1 MKKKS
6 PTIRGRFCP
15 SLKFDL
21 KMKLSVLFFFVSF
34 MTLQANDTYSQQTK
48 ITLELNNVTVSEL
61 LDEIEASTQ
70 FRFIYKLKDINLNR
84 KVSVN
89 VNKQEITT
97 ILESVFKTTTTD
109 YNVIKKRVY
118 LIEKKDKPAVNINN
132 LNTSVLKPQKITIK
146 GIVTD
151 ENGVPLP
158 GANIL
163 EKGTS
168 NGTQTDFDGN
178 YTLNV
183 ENTNAILV
191 VSYVGYVKQEV
202 TVGNNKTLNIT
213 LVEDAAALDEVV
225 VVGYG
230 TQRVKDVTGSVVQV
244 TSEDFVKGANTNAFQ
259 LLQGKASGVQISQSS
274 SAPGG
279 AVEIKVRGLN
289 SVNGGNSVLVVVD
302 GLPNGNVDALNP
314 DDIESIQI
322 LKDASA
328 SAIYGSR
335 AANGVVLITTKKGS
349 KRGLE
354 VSYNTY
360 VGLQETA
367 NRIDML
373 NGKQYMETLNALD
386 FEADPNNATDPNYTP
401 IYTDEEIATIGKGFD
416 WQDQIFRGGVITNHQ
431 LSMSGGSEKATY
443 YGSLNYYDAKGV
455 LRNTGEKRYN
465 ARVNINATP
474 TDKLSISL
482 NLNANRTLTDLMP
495 LGTNSISGAVAAAL
509 LFDPT
514 LDASLNDQGRY
525 KLNPFIQV
533 ENPEAIMQGFNQNRV
548 RNEVLGNAKIEY
560 ELFEGFKASLNLG
573 ARLSSTKFDSYENR
587 FTQKGLG
594 AQGLG
599 EVINTDNAYG
609 IAEYLL
615 SYEKEM
621 GNHNFKLLGGL
632 TYEKFE
638 DRRVQATASGFL
650 SDVNGTDFF
659 GAANPERYKTETT
672 RFQPALRSYLG
683 RATYAYKDKYLLT
696 ASLRADGTTRFSEKN
711 KTAIFPSAS
720 VGWQIGSEPFMENQN
735 LFNSLKFRAGYGEIG
750 NQAIGNFETI
760 STFVVGDNAVLGGQV
775 LTGAVPAR
783 IPNEDLLW
791 ETTKEVNLGLDF
803 AMLDYRLSG
812 SIEYYVRNT
821 SDQLFQR
828 PVPRSTGFGSFRQ
841 NFGNVR
847 NQGFDITLSSQNIVS
862 DDFSWSTDLTLST
875 LKNEVTEVPDFVG
888 GQVTG
893 GGGFAFAGDFWVVKE
908 GEPMAAFFGY
918 QIDGIYSTQE
928 QVDAANTAFPDGSA
942 RAALGHPI
950 VRDVNGDNTIDP
962 TDRVVLG
969 KPFPDYNFGLNNSFK
984 YKNFTLDVYV
994 LGVQGIDVFN
1004 NLIAESFYP
1013 IDPDRNKL
1021 AKYYLNR
1028 WTPDNPNAPYP
1039 SMVEPGRY
1047 QDGRKVNKWTV
1058 QDASFIRIKNITLG
1072 YDIPFKLLGLQSANV
1087 YLSLEN
1093 FFTFSDFDGYDPDAN
1108 SAGNNSSS
1116 SRTQRGT
1123 YGDYPLAKTVRIGA
1137 RFTL

>member
-1 MKKKS
+1 MKKHPSKLE
-6 PTIRGRFCP
+6 RYCP
-15 SLKFDL
+15 LLKLDL
-21 KMKLSVLFFFVSF
+21 KMKLSLLLFFVSLL
-34 MTLQANDTYSQQTK
+34 TLQANETYSQQTK
-48 ITLELNNVTVSEL
+48 ITLSLRNVTVGNV
-61 LDEIEASTQ
+61 LDEIENSTK
-70 FRFIYKLKDINLNR
+70 FRFVYKIVDIDLNR
-84 KVSVN
+84 KVSIN
-89 VNKQEITT
+89 VDEESIHAILNT
-97 ILESVFKTTTTD
+97 IFSDTATEYRIL
-109 YNVIKKRVY
+109 KKRIY
-118 LIEKKDKPAVNINN
+118 LKKRDKNVSTLMLNQKENTTVVQRLVNG
-132 LNTSVLKPQKITIK
+132 TVS
-146 GIVTD
+146 D

-158 GANIL
+158 GANII
-163 EKGTS
+163 EKGTT

-178 YTLNV
+178 YSLKVSGN
-183 ENTNAILV
+183 NAVLV

-202 TVGNNKTLNIT
+202 PVGNKALINIT
-213 LVEDAAALDEVV
+213 MVEDAATLDEVV

-230 TQRVKDVTGSVVQV
+230 TQKVKDVTGSVVQV

-259 LLQGKASGVQISQSS
+259 LLQGKASGVQVSQSS

-279 AVEIKVRGLN
+279 TVEIKVRGLN
-289 SVNGGNSVLVVVD
+289 SVNGGNGVLVVVD

-335 AANGVVLITTKKGS
+335 AANGVVLITTKQGS

-367 NRIDML
+367 TRMDML
-373 NGKQYMETLNALD
+373 NGREYMQIINALD
-386 FEADPNNATDPNYTP
+386 FEADPNNATDPNYVP
-401 IYTDEEIATIGKGFD
+401 IYTDSEIAAIGEGFD
-416 WQDQIFRGGVITNHQ
+416 WQEQVFRGGVMTNHQ
-431 LSMSGGSEKATY
+431 LSMSVGSEKATY

-455 LRNTGEKRYN
+455 LRNTGETRYN
-465 ARVNINATP
+465 ARVNINVTP
-474 TDKLSISL
+474 SDRLKISM

-495 LGTNSISGAVAAAL
+495 LGTNSINGSVAAAL

-514 LDASLNDQGRY
+514 LDAQLNDQGRY

-533 ENPEAIMQGFNQNRV
+533 ENPEAIMQGFDQNRE
-548 RNEVLGNAKIEY
+548 RNEILGNARLEY
-560 ELFEGFKASLNLG
+560 EIFDGFKASINLG
-573 ARLSSTKFDSYENR
+573 ARLSNTKFDSYENR
-587 FTQKGLG
+587 FTQQGLG
-594 AQGLG
+594 AQGEG
-599 EVINTDNAYG
+599 IVINNDNTYG

-615 SYEKEM
+615 SYEREIAD
-621 GNHNFKLLGGL
+621 HNFKFQGGL
-632 TYEKFE
+632 TYEKFIN
-638 DRRVQATASGFL
+638 RRIDARAQGFL
-650 SDVNGTDFF
+650 SDVNGSDFF
-659 GAANPERYKTETT
+659 GAANPERYTTETS
-672 RFQPALRSYLG
+672 RFEPALRSYLG
-683 RATYAYKDKYLLT
+683 RATYSFKEKYLLT

-711 KTAIFPSAS
+711 KTAIFPSTS
-720 VGWQIGSEPFMENQN
+720 VGWQIGSEPFMQSQK
-735 LFNSLKFRAGYGEIG
+735 LFDALKLRIGYGEIG

-760 STFVVGDNAVLGGQV
+760 STFEVGDNAVLGGQV

-783 IPNEDLLW
+783 IPNDNLVW
-791 ETTKEVNLGLDF
+791 ETTKEINLGVDF
-803 AMLDYRLSG
+803 TLLDYRLSG

-828 PVPRSTGFGSFRQ
+828 PVPRSTGFSSFRQ

-847 NQGFDITLSSQNIVS
+847 NSGFDITLSSKNIVS
-862 DDFSWSTDLTLST
+862 DDFSWETDLTLST
-875 LKNEVTEVPDFVG
+875 LKNEVTEVPDFIG

-893 GGGFAFAGDFWVVKE
+893 GGGFAFAGDFWVVRE
-908 GEPMAAFFGY
+908 GDPMASFYGY
-918 QIDGIYSTQE
+918 QIDGVYSTQAE
-928 QVDAANTAFPDGSA
+928 VDAANAAFPDGSA
-942 RAALGHPI
+942 RAGLGHPI
-950 VRDVNGDNTIDP
+950 VADANGDGTIDP
-962 TDRVVLG
+962 GDRVVLG
-969 KPFPDYNFGLNNSFK
+969 KPFPDYTWGLNNRLK

-994 LGVQGIDVFN
+994 LGVQGIDAFN

-1028 WTPDNPNAPYP
+1028 WTPDNPNSPYP

-1058 QDASFIRIKNITLG
+1058 QDASFIRVKNITLG

-1087 YLSLEN
+1087 FLSLEN
-1093 FFTFSDFDGYDPDAN
+1093 FFTITDFDGFDPDAN
-1108 SAGNNSSS
+1108 SAGNNDNEA
-1116 SRTQRGT
+1116 RLQRGT